1 MRRASGPVE
10 PETLKAVPPD
20 GGAAGEWQR
29 EVVRFSDLRMLVPAL
44 AAWAL
49 LAGTLTWGSSGR
61 WAMAT
66 ALVVAALVL
75 ALWRR
80 RRPGALLVV
89 SVALLLQVAANGQ
102 HALRSVGDLDDLTA
116 ARAVVTVEVTITS
129 DPFTPAS
136 RAGREPVVL
145 ARATAYEVEGRGH
158 VTRAHAPVL
167 LRGETDLLEVRWHER
182 VRVRG
187 RLAPPEPGRA
197 EAAVVS
203 VASHEVVAPAG
214 RAARVAEHLRAGLRA
229 SVDGTPADARG
240 LLPGLVIGDTS
251 RTPPDLTEAMQATGM
266 THLTAVSGS
275 NIAVVG
281 GMVLGVCVLV
291 GVPRRWRPWVV
302 ALAIVGFVVLAR
314 PEPSVVR
321 AAAMG
326 LIGLIGVSRSRRSAG
341 LPVLAGA
348 IVVVLVVDPWMARSF
363 GFALSALATLGLL
376 LFTRPWGDAIARH
389 LPARLAFIGPAVA
402 IPVAAQ
408 AMCAPLV
415 VLLQGSVSVIGVL
428 ANLLAAP
435 LVAPATVAGVVAAVV
450 SVVADGPARLVGWLG
465 AVPTLGI
472 ARVARVMSDVPGGT
486 MPWPDGGRGA
496 LLLAAVT
503 VLVMLTARWL
513 ARFAVLRPAVALG
526 AVGVLVAAVLP
537 TRVVTWPPDG
547 WRIVFCDVGQGDA
560 AVVRTG
566 PGRALVVDAGPDPPA
581 VDGCLDSLGVEVVD
595 AVVLTHFH
603 ADHVEGLPGVLDGRR
618 VGQVLTS
625 PVAEPAHQVR
635 EVESWTRA
643 DGIPTSALAAGDRLT
658 FGEVRAEVWAPVRR
672 IDAGSVPNNASV
684 VLAVHVGEVDALL
697 LGDVEREAAHDLLL
711 RLRRDGT
718 MAGAA
723 ERFDVVKTPH
733 HGSANLDAGLMA
745 VVRAPVAVVS
755 VGRDN
760 DYGHPTSAHL
770 TMLARNGYAVHRT
783 DREGH
788 VALVEDGG
796 GRLGVVTA
804 R

>member
-1 MRRASGPVE
+1 MDLA
-10 PETLKAVPPD
+10 D
-20 GGAAGEWQR
+20 GSPSGEWQR

-44 AAWAL
+44 AGWSL
-49 LAGTLTWGSSGR
+49 LATTLTWGPSGR
-61 WAMAT
+61 WALA
-66 ALVVAALVL
+66 AALV
-75 ALWRR
+75 AATVVVGLWR
-80 RRPGALLVV
+80 PHWSGVLLVV
-89 SVALLLQVAANGQ
+89 SVALLLQIAGNGQ
-102 HALRSVGDLDDLTA
+102 HALRSVGDLDTLTT
-116 ARAVVTVEVTITS
+116 ARAVVTVEVTVTS
-129 DPFTPAS
+129 DPFTPAG

-145 ARATAYEVEGRGH
+145 ARARAHAVEGRGR
-158 VTRAHAPVL
+158 VSRASAPVL
-167 LRGETDLLEVRWHER
+167 LRGETGLLEVRWHER
-182 VRVRG
+182 LRVRG

-197 EAAVVS
+197 ELAVVNVS
-203 VASHEVVAPAG
+203 SHEVLAPAG
-214 RAARVAEHLRAGLRA
+214 RVARVAEHLRAGLRR
-229 SVDGTPADARG
+229 SVDGAPADARG

-281 GMVLGVCVLV
+281 GMVLGLCVLV

-326 LIGLIGVSRSRRSAG
+326 LIGLLGVSRSRRSAG

-376 LFTRPWGDAIARH
+376 LFTRPWGDAIARR
-389 LPARLAFIGPAVA
+389 LPGRLAFLGPAVA

-415 VLLQGSVSVIGVL
+415 VLLQGSVSVVGVL

-435 LVAPATVAGVVAAVV
+435 MVAPATVAGVVAAVV

-486 MPWPDGGRGA
+486 MPWPDGGHGA

-503 VLVMLTARWL
+503 VVVVLTARWL
-513 ARFAVLRPAVALG
+513 ARFTLLRPAIALG

-537 TRVVTWPPDG
+537 TRVVTWPPAG
-547 WRIVFCDVGQGDA
+547 WRVVFCDVGQGDA

-625 PVAEPAHQVR
+625 PVAEPDWQVR
-635 EVESWTRA
+635 EVASWTRA
-643 DGIPTSALAAGDRLT
+643 DGIPTAALAAGDRLT
-658 FGEVRAEVWAPVRR
+658 FGDVRAEVWAPVRR
-672 IDAGSVPNNASV
+672 IDSGSVPNNASV

-697 LGDVEREAAHDLLL
+697 LSDVEREAAHDLLL
-711 RLRRDGT
+711 RMRRDSS
-718 MAGAA
+718 MAASA

-745 VVRAPVAVVS
+745 AVRAPVAVVS
-755 VGRDN
+755 VGKDN

-770 TMLARNGYAVHRT
+770 TMLARNGYAVRRT
-783 DREGH
+783 DRDGH
-788 VALVEDGG
+788 VAVVEDGR
-796 GRLGVVTA
+796 GRLGVVTS